1 MTDRKY
7 VNKIMKF
14 KFLDKEEEIS
24 LAKKWIEEKDE
35 RSMNKIIVSYARLVI
50 SIVKK
55 YRQYGLV
62 EGDLIQEGNI
72 GLMHAIN
79 RFDYTKGFRFSTYAI
94 WWIRA
99 SIQDFIL
106 KNWSIVKIGTS
117 AQQKS
122 LFFKL
127 RYLKNK
133 ISNGSLSAF
142 TDKDKQKIADTIGVK
157 LKDIDLV
164 EKNVFRRD
172 SSLNERISSENYNE
186 MQDFLFDTRPDPEQV
201 VIDTNNKDV
210 LSKYLKEALNS
221 LTTRERIIVV
231 NRNLKEKSET
241 LQILGESFGVS
252 KERIRQIEQKALI
265 KLKKYFEIN
274 LIDPKDFIDQ
284 KLI

>member
-1 MTDRKY
+1 MQTILVTGASGYIGSHTCLLLLNLGFEVYALDSYVNSYEYSLKSIINMTDRKY

-117 AQQKS
+117 S
-122 LFFKL
+122 
-127 RYLKNK
+127 
-133 ISNGSLSAF
+133 SGAF
-142 TDKDKQKIADTIGVK
+142 W
-157 LKDIDLV
+157 
-164 EKNVFRRD
+164 
-172 SSLNERISSENYNE
+172 
-186 MQDFLFDTRPDPEQV
+186 
-201 VIDTNNKDV
+201 NN
-210 LSKYLKEALNS
+210 
-221 LTTRERIIVV
+221 
-231 NRNLKEKSET
+231 
-241 LQILGESFGVS
+241 
-252 KERIRQIEQKALI
+252 
-265 KLKKYFEIN
+265 
-274 LIDPKDFIDQ
+274 
-284 KLI
+284 